1 MKLKGTF
8 VVHAAREA
16 VWDQIRNPGI
26 MGGCIPGCEAI
37 EQLDANSY
45 RAIVGVKV
53 GPIKARFSLVVEV
66 TKEEPPSVV
75 HSRTRGEEGTRAS
88 VVTSENLLVLSE
100 IGPAETRVDYSADV
114 SMTGRLGKYGFGIM
128 QKKAEALSLVFVEN
142 FRSKVEQGS
151 VVAI

>member
-1 MKLKGTF
+1 MKLEGTF

-26 MGGCIPGCEAI
+26 MGGCIPGCEAV
-37 EQLDANSY
+37 EQLDGKSS

-53 GPIKARFSLVVEV
+53 GPIKAGFSLVVEV

-100 IGPAETRVDYSADV
+100 IGPAETRVDYSADI
-114 SMTGRLGKYGFGIM
+114 SMTGRLGKYRFGIM
-128 QKKAEALSLVFVEN
+128 PKKADTLSLAFVE
-142 FRSKVEQGS
+142 SLHSQVEHGAP
-151 VVAI
+151 VAI